1 MQRSSVAVIMKTP
14 VHSQIPYISFLL
26 KGSRTFQSRG
36 SGIYRI
42 MRSVLDDYEYG
53 AEVDRLIF
61 KVTHVIF
68 VTTKAR
74 YLDMLSA
81 QSSPGYGYICHNR

>member
-14 VHSQIPYISFLL
+14 VHSQTPYRSFLL

-36 SGIYRI
+36 SGIYKI
-42 MRSVLDDYEYG
+42 MRSVLVDGEYDE
-53 AEVDRLIF
+53 EVGKLIS
-61 KVTHVIF
+61 KGTHVIF
-68 VTTKAR
+68 VTTNAR

-81 QSSPGYGYICHNR
+81 QSSPGYGYICHSR